1 MKTLESVLSEYRADA
16 QVLRRYGATHIADVI
31 DRILKDVESA
41 SEDFMRFISEPDA
54 MMRSGRGI
62 DFLRARFPAW
72 ERDGN
77 ARYERRQRFYRQ
89 VVVEHRLD
97 LEAAREAGRIAG
109 GVSRPR
115 A

>member
-1 MKTLESVLSEYRADA
+1 MKLLESVLSEYRADA
-16 QVLRRYGATHIADVI
+16 QVLRRYGDTRVADAI
-31 DRILKDVESA
+31 DRVCKDVA
-41 SEDFMRFISEPDA
+41 VAAEDFMRFISEADA
-54 MMRSGRGI
+54 MMRSGRGV

-77 ARYERRQRFYRQ
+77 ARYERRQRYYRQ

-109 GVSRPR
+109 SVTRPR